1 MTWLDLESDIAEEFA
16 ELEEAQQ
23 SAVELIYNKIYDIL
37 RQKEH
42 DIIADKIRRGT
53 CLNCEKK
60 ATGGVQ
66 RCAEHHARQL
76 QYAKTTRIRREESGL
91 CRENGCPLAPE
102 RSGRCEGH
110 AVKFDKWRAERRA
123 RLVSAGFCFRCGKLR
138 GDEFKDKTIC
148 KACSDIYKVKWA
160 AQHTK
165 PDRPCAQCGG
175 NVPGKIRW
183 RKDPICSKRC
193 RQIRRA
199 TELVASKKC
208 IRCKIAPAREGAQI
222 CVGCSSSER
231 ERRAKAKPVKPV
243 KTDKIVEND
252 RVLVVWC
259 SSRED
264 GVYHTVSLS
273 IGKRGRVVKV
283 HPSTPEIEVRIY
295 GKFFR
300 FRQEE
305 LLKLS

>member
-1 MTWLDLESDIAEEFA
+1 MAWLDLESEIAEEFA
-16 ELEEAQQ
+16 ELEEVRQF
-23 SAVELIYNKIYDIL
+23 AVELIYDKVSAIL
-37 RQKEH
+37 RQKER
-42 DIIADKIRRGT
+42 DIIADKIRRGI

-60 ATGGVQ
+60 AANGVQ

-76 QYAKTTRIRREESGL
+76 QYAKTTRLRREESGL

-102 RSGRCEGH
+102 RSGRCKGH
-110 AVKFDKWRAERRA
+110 AAKFDKWRSERRA
-123 RLVSAGFCFRCGKLR
+123 RLVFAGLCFRCEKQR

-148 KACSDIYKVKWA
+148 KACSDVYKAKWA
-160 AQHTK
+160 AEHAK
-165 PDRPCAQCGG
+165 PNRPCVQCGE
-175 NVPGKIRW
+175 NVPGKKRW

-199 TELVASKKC
+199 AELVASGKC
-208 IRCKIAPAREGAQI
+208 IRCKVAPAREDAQM
-222 CVGCSSSER
+222 CVGCSGSER
-231 ERRAKAKPVKPV
+231 ERRAKAKPVKA
-243 KTDKIVEND
+243 DKIAEND
-252 RVLVVWC
+252 RVLVIGC
-259 SSRED
+259 SSRDD

-273 IGKRGRVVKV
+273 IGKRGRVVRV

-305 LLKLS
+305 LSKLS

>member
-1 MTWLDLESDIAEEFA
+1 MAWLDLESEIAEEFA
-16 ELEEAQQ
+16 ELEEVRQF
-23 SAVELIYNKIYDIL
+23 AVELIYDKVSAIL
-37 RQKEH
+37 RQKER
-42 DIIADKIRRGT
+42 DIIADKIRRGI

-60 ATGGVQ
+60 AANGVQ

-76 QYAKTTRIRREESGL
+76 QYAKTTRLRREESGL

-102 RSGRCEGH
+102 RSGRCKGH
-110 AVKFDKWRAERRA
+110 AAKFYKWRAERRA
-123 RLVSAGFCFRCGKLR
+123 RLVSAGLCFRCEKPR

-148 KACSDIYKVKWA
+148 KACSDVYKTKWA
-160 AQHTK
+160 AQHAK
-165 PDRPCAQCGG
+165 PDQPCVQCGE
-175 NVPGKIRW
+175 NVPGKTRW

-199 TELVASKKC
+199 AELVASGKC
-208 IRCKIAPAREGAQI
+208 IRCKVAPAREGAQI
-222 CVGCSSSER
+222 CVGCSGSER
-231 ERRAKAKPVKPV
+231 ERRAKAKSV
-243 KTDKIVEND
+243 KTDKISEND
-252 RVLVVWC
+252 RVLVVGC
-259 SSRED
+259 SSRDD
-264 GVYHTVSLS
+264 GVYHTVALS

-305 LLKLS
+305 LSKLS